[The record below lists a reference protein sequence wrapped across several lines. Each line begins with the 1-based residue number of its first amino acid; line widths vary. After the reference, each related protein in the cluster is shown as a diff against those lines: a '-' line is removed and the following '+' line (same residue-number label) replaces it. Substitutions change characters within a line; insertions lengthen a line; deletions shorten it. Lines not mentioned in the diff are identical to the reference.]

1 MLRVE
6 TDGPVGRLTIDRPDV
21 RNSFNDELIH
31 ALTEAFMKMPAHVRV
46 VVLGGEGKAFSAGGD
61 LNWMRKAA
69 NYTAQENYEDAFKL
83 TRLFH
88 AMTECPAPIIARI
101 QGAAFG
107 GGCGLVAASDIGVA
121 TRNAMFAFSEVKLGL
136 VPATIST
143 FVLPKIGHGH
153 ARALFT
159 TGMPFDAERALRI
172 GLVHDVVEE
181 AQLDEKVEE
190 YVGHILKSGPHAV
203 STSKKLAIHGPYN
216 DNEAAKLLAQAR
228 SSEEGHEGVAAF
240 LDKRPASYVVEP

>member
-1 MLRVE
+1 MV
-6 TDGPVGRLTIDRPDV
+6 RLTIDRPDV
-21 RNSFNDELIH
+21 RNSFNDELIL
-31 ALTEAFMKMPAHVRV
+31 ALTKAFVNMPPHARV
-46 VVLGGEGKAFSAGGD
+46 VVLAGEGKAFSAGGD

-88 AMTECPAPIIARI
+88 AMLECAAPIIARV

-107 GGCGLVAASDIGVA
+107 GGCGLVAASDIAVA
-121 TRNAMFAFSEVKLGL
+121 SDMAMFAFSEVKLGL

-143 FVLPKIGHGH
+143 FVIPKIGSGQ

-159 TGMPFDAERALRI
+159 TGMPFDAARALRI
-172 GLVHDVVEE
+172 GLVHDVVPDSG
-181 AQLDEKVEE
+181 LDDKVNE

-203 STSKKLAIHGPYN
+203 ATSKKLAINGPYD
-216 DNEAAKLLAQAR
+216 DNQAAKLLAQAR

-240 LDKRPASYVVEP
+240 LDKRPASFVVEQ